1 MLRRVRSDSP
11 ETTHLRPK
19 RLIYTKSWIAHPITR
34 SRTEETLTTA
44 QKPSLIPEDAF
55 ETGAPEGTLGAEE
68 ELWLADPETLK
79 LAGGAQKILAAEPED
94 QFSGELI
101 DCEIEVNTGVHP
113 EPGGVAG
120 DIVSRRRILLA
131 HAERLGRV
139 LGTSGTHPI
148 GDWREQEIIGKPHY
162 QRLKRK
168 LGWLI
173 RRNNTFSLHVHYA
186 VRGREKVVYLFD
198 RLREYVPHFLALS
211 ANSPF
216 WQGELTDMHSTRALI
231 FGRSIHRAGLPEPL
245 GSWDAYADYV
255 DFARRSGII
264 DTLGEIWWDI
274 RPHPGLGT
282 IEVRAFDAQTNP
294 IRSEAL
300 ITLTAAVC
308 DLLSGEYESGNLQPI
323 RPNREIEENKW
334 IAQRYGMS
342 GGFVDHDTH
351 ERIETHHAIERLF
364 ESLHQGETRRD
375 LSALEGLLEEPTES
389 VRQLEVW
396 SETGSVLE
404 VARDISK
411 RTRGPMERG

>member
-1 MLRRVRSDSP
+1 MN
-11 ETTHLRPK
+11 
-19 RLIYTKSWIAHPITR
+19 
-34 SRTEETLTTA
+34 TA

-68 ELWLADPETLK
+68 ELWLADSKTLK
-79 LAGGAQKILAAEPED
+79 LAGGAQKILAVEPED
-94 QFSGELI
+94 RFSGELI
-101 DCEIEVNTGVHP
+101 DCEIEANTGVHAEP
-113 EPGGVAG
+113 EGVVA
-120 DIVSRRRILLA
+120 DIVSRRRILLG
-131 HAERLGRV
+131 HAKRLERV

-148 GDWREQEIIGKPHY
+148 GDWREQEIIDKPHY

-173 RRNNTFSLHVHYA
+173 RRNNTFALHVHFA
-186 VRGREKVVYLFD
+186 VRGREKAVYFFD

-216 WQGELTDMHSTRALI
+216 WQGEVTDMQSTRTLI
-231 FGRSIHRAGLPEPL
+231 FARSMHRAGLPEPL

-255 DFARRSGII
+255 DFARRSGVI

-294 IRSEAL
+294 ARSEAL

-308 DLLSGEYESGNLQPI
+308 DHFSQEYESGNLQPI
-323 RPNREIEENKW
+323 RPGREIEENKW
-334 IAQRYGMS
+334 SAQRYGMS
-342 GGFVDHDTH
+342 GEFVDHDTH
-351 ERIETHHAIERLF
+351 ERIETCRAVGNLF
-364 ESLHQGETRRD
+364 EILEKGATSRD
-375 LSALEGLLEEPTES
+375 LSALQRLLEEPTES

-396 SETGSVLE
+396 RETGSVLE
-404 VARDISK
+404 VTRDISE
-411 RTRGPMERG
+411 RTRASIDQV

>member
-1 MLRRVRSDSP
+1 MN
-11 ETTHLRPK
+11 
-19 RLIYTKSWIAHPITR
+19 
-34 SRTEETLTTA
+34 TA
-44 QKPSLIPEDAF
+44 QKPSLIPEEAF
-55 ETGAPEGTLGAEE
+55 ETGTPEGTLGAEE
-68 ELWLADPETLK
+68 ELWLAHPQTLE
-79 LAGGAQKILAAEPED
+79 LAGGAQKILAVEPED
-94 QFSGELI
+94 FFSGELI
-101 DCEIEVNTGVHP
+101 DCEIEANTGVHP
-113 EPGGVAG
+113 EAGGVVG
-120 DIVSRRRILLA
+120 DIVSRRRILLG

-148 GDWREQEIIGKPHY
+148 GDWREQEIIDKPHY

-211 ANSPF
+211 ANSPL
-216 WQGELTDMHSTRALI
+216 WQGENTDMHSARTLI

-245 GSWDAYADYV
+245 GSWEAYADYV

-282 IEVRAFDAQTNP
+282 IEVRAFDAQADP
-294 IRSEAL
+294 ARSEAL

-308 DLLSGEYESGNLQPI
+308 DLLSEEYESGNLQPI
-323 RPNREIEENKW
+323 RPGREIEENKW
-334 IAQRYGMS
+334 SAQRYGM
-342 GGFVDHDTH
+342 GGEFVDHDTH
-351 ERIETHHAIERLF
+351 ERIETRHAIEHLF
-364 ESLHQGETRRD
+364 ESLVVEGRTSRD
-375 LSALEGLLEEPTES
+375 LSAIARLLEEPTES

-396 SETGSVLE
+396 RATGSALE
-404 VARDISK
+404 VAREVSA
-411 RTRGPMERG
+411 RTRTSIDRV